1 MSTLHDDRQG
11 HRDDEQVESVEEDA
25 HGRQPPDLPVHRGEG
40 AFVQDAVERLAGI
53 GSGGCRGLACHGG
66 ARIACRGGMIAAPS
80 ISLDARGRETVPTS
94 KREENMAKH
103 QQHHD
108 PRSSGR
114 ARAHDRVSALHVLG
128 LFVFYT
134 ALAFGVFAFTFFY
147 IFTGIEFRLVIVLTL
162 VIGVVATFV
171 HVKAGRRTRVDSL
184 VDKGL

>member
-1 MSTLHDDRQG
+1 
-11 HRDDEQVESVEEDA
+11 
-25 HGRQPPDLPVHRGEG
+25 
-40 AFVQDAVERLAGI
+40 
-53 GSGGCRGLACHGG
+53 
-66 ARIACRGGMIAAPS
+66 
-80 ISLDARGRETVPTS
+80 
-94 KREENMAKH
+94 MAEH
-103 QQHHD
+103 QHHG
-108 PRSSGR
+108 PRSSGG

>member
-1 MSTLHDDRQG
+1 
-11 HRDDEQVESVEEDA
+11 
-25 HGRQPPDLPVHRGEG
+25 
-40 AFVQDAVERLAGI
+40 
-53 GSGGCRGLACHGG
+53 
-66 ARIACRGGMIAAPS
+66 
-80 ISLDARGRETVPTS
+80 
-94 KREENMAKH
+94 MAKH
-103 QQHHD
+103 QQQHD

-114 ARAHDRVSALHVLG
+114 ARGHDRVSALHVLG

-147 IFTGIEFRLVIVLTL
+147 IFTGIEFSLVIVLTL